1 MYWKQH
7 RAYKQ
12 DPMSITDTWKEELPE
27 KGILSGILLQ
37 FRMINASAINEYYKA
52 RLIDHLTK
60 IEVTDGGTETMF
72 SMTGQE
78 AKALNFYDEGQ
89 VAHEMAILDGTH
101 YQRTSLFIP
110 FGRHYKDLDYMLDL
124 GAWDS
129 VYLELTN
136 DLTTTYCADKEAVVD
151 VQLVLAEDLGMAPV
165 DYIKNYEWRN
175 NKPKADAQYVYHKIP
190 TRDMIRR
197 IMVQTDPDL
206 NTVGSAVSDPITD
219 SNNLKF
225 TFNEGSEVVW
235 DHRPKDIVKS
245 NVFDYGLVVTR
256 GRYFQ
261 STTQYFDT
269 AVGYVANEQLAEMY
283 GANEITA
290 GNGAVVDES
299 NQRFQVMKALSA
311 STTHHSL
318 VDLQVVGAG
327 YYHTMV
333 LFDAGQ
339 KGVEEYL
346 NPGKEGESKGPVDI
360 EWYANTDDHT
370 LRTCLS
376 VPMPQ
381 GEA

>member
-7 RAYKQ
+7 RAYKS
-12 DPMSITDTWKEELPE
+12 DPMSNTDTWKEELPE

-37 FRMINASAINEYYKA
+37 MRMINASAINDYNKA

-60 IEVTDGGTETMF
+60 LEVTDGGTETMF

-78 AKALNFYDEGQ
+78 LRAQNFYDEGR
-89 VAHEMAILDGTH
+89 VSHEMAILDGTH
-101 YQRTSLFIP
+101 YQRTSLFVP
-110 FGRHYKDLDYMLDL
+110 FGRYFKDEEYMLDL
-124 GAWDS
+124 SAWDS
-129 VYLELTN
+129 VYMEITN
-136 DLTTTYCADKEAVVD
+136 DLTTTYCADKETVVD
-151 VQLVLAEDLGMAPV
+151 VQLILAEDLGVAPV
-165 DYIKNYEWRN
+165 NYIKNYEWRN

-197 IMVQTDPDL
+197 VMVQTDPDL
-206 NTVGSAVSDPITD
+206 ETVGNATNDPVTD

-235 DHRPKDIVKS
+235 DHRPKDIMKS

-283 GANEITA
+283 GANVISA

-318 VDLQVVGAG
+318 VDLQAMGAG

-333 LFDAGQ
+333 LFDAGLA
-339 KGVEEYL
+339 GVERYL
-346 NPGKEGESKGPVDI
+346 NPGKEGDSKGPVDI
-360 EWYANTDDHT
+360 EWYSVKDDHT